1 MVLRK
6 YFNGE
11 KYKIIYSLFWWYIY
25 IFFGFYGFKLLLE
38 KIIFDEE
45 DMFVRK
51 ERNNLKI
58 GLIKSWRGVYI
69 VGRS

>member
-11 KYKIIYSLFWWYIY
+11 KYKIIYSLFWWWYIY

-38 KIIFDEE
+38 KIIFDVE

-58 GLIKSWRGVYI
+58 GLIKSWRGGGVI
-69 VGRS
+69 